1 MKITLC
7 NLSKKW
13 TKKVKT
19 NLEYLRK
26 YQEFC
31 KRLPLDLLGHCLLVT
46 LTRKS
51 CPELFH
57 KKKIFKTLLNS
68 QENSYVRVTF
78 LMKLQNL

>member
-13 TKKVKT
+13 TKKLKT

-26 YQEFC
+26 YQEITL
-31 KRLPLDLLGHCLLVT
+31 RPLGHCLLVT

-51 CPELFH
+51 CPELFY